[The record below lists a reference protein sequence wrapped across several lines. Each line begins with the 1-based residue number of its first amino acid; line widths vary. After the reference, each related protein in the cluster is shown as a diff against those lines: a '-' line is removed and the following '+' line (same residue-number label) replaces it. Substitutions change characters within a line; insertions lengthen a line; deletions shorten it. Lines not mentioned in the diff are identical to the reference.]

1 MGSRLGPGLGSVL
14 GSRLGSGVR
23 IRVGGRV
30 GVNVGV
36 RVSSRADGSCLSRPL
51 HRVPRV
57 GGDQLRKHLL
67 AV

>member
-1 MGSRLGPGLGSVL
+1 MV
-14 GSRLGSGVR
+14 GVR
-23 IRVGGRV
+23 VRAWVGVRV
-30 GVNVGV
+30 GVKVRVSVGVKVGV